1 MKYSFFSKL
10 ESKFLN
16 LGKTESCLSLVIFS
30 LISDTSLLF
39 STNIIQLIYY
49 FAAFFLFVVSFGCS
63 VLPFGNSN
71 PSARNPGSTSTT
83 TDLQYFSDAYAEEE
97 EEGFTVAD
105 FGGQPPGPNQVLVQG
120 GRAVLGTYE
129 EDVFY
134 THDNVER
141 TVTVQSFFLDQTE
154 IANIHWLE
162 YLHYIQRDS
171 SETYYQ
177 SALPDTTVWEKEL
190 AFNTPYVSN
199 YLRYPGFRYYP
210 VVGVS
215 WEQAVDYC
223 RWRTEAVN
231 MQRAMEYYGE
241 DYIDGD
247 IPPIESGIYLPEF
260 RLPTEAE
267 WEYAAYGQVGD
278 QWLDENQTQRRLY
291 PWDGRTIRSS
301 KRGSVGKFQANF
313 KRGRGDYAGIAGA
326 LNDAGFVTMNIYEYA
341 PNDFGLYNMAG
352 NVNEWVYDIYRPLNF
367 QDMEDLNPIRKSD
380 FLDSEESYDADN
392 FNSMVSNKSRVY
404 KGGSWADGAMWLSPG
419 TRRFL
424 DQDSS
429 SATIGFRCATTA
441 LGTAGNWN

>member
-1 MKYSFFSKL
+1 MR
-10 ESKFLN
+10 
-16 LGKTESCLSLVIFS
+16 
-30 LISDTSLLF
+30 SLLAALF
-39 STNIIQLIYY
+39 IFV
-49 FAAFFLFVVSFGCS
+49 FAVGCS
-63 VLPFGNSN
+63 ILPFGNSS

-83 TDLQYFSDAYAEEE
+83 TNLEYFSDAFAEED
-97 EEGFTVAD
+97 EEGFVVAD

-120 GRAVLGTYE
+120 GRTVLGTFE

-171 SETYYQ
+171 SETYFQ

-210 VVGVS
+210 VVGIS
-215 WEQAVDYC
+215 WNQAVDYC

-231 MQRAMEYYGE
+231 KQRAMEYYGE

-352 NVNEWVYDIYRPLNF
+352 NVNEWVFDIYRPLNF

-380 FLDSEESYDADN
+380 FLDSEEDYDSDN

>member
-1 MKYSFFSKL
+1 M
-10 ESKFLN
+10 
-16 LGKTESCLSLVIFS
+16 
-30 LISDTSLLF
+30 
-39 STNIIQLIYY
+39 
-49 FAAFFLFVVSFGCS
+49 GCS
-63 VLPFGNSN
+63 ILPFGNSS

-83 TDLQYFSDAYAEEE
+83 TNLEYFSDAFAEED
-97 EEGFTVAD
+97 EEGFVVAD

-120 GRAVLGTYE
+120 GRTVLGTFE

-171 SETYYQ
+171 SETYFQ

-215 WEQAVDYC
+215 WNQAVDYC

-231 MQRAMEYYGE
+231 KQRAMEYYGE

-352 NVNEWVYDIYRPLNF
+352 NVNEWVFDIYRPLNF

-380 FLDSEESYDADN
+380 FLDSEEDYDSDN

>member
-1 MKYSFFSKL
+1 MIKGNYL
-10 ESKFLN
+10 ILIFL
-16 LGKTESCLSLVIFS
+16 
-30 LISDTSLLF
+30 LIA
-39 STNIIQLIYY
+39 Y
-49 FAAFFLFVVSFGCS
+49 GCS
-63 VLPFGNSN
+63 ILPFGKSN
-71 PSARNPGSTSTT
+71 PSARNPGSVSTT
-83 TDLQYFSDAYAEEE
+83 TNLEYFSDAQAEE
-97 EEGFTVAD
+97 EEGFVVAD
-105 FGGQPPGPNQVLVQG
+105 FGGQPPGPNQVFIQG

-141 TVTVQSFFLDQTE
+141 TVTVQSFYLDQTE

-162 YLHYIQRDS
+162 YLHHIQRDS
-171 SETYYQ
+171 SETFYLN
-177 SALPDTTVWEKEL
+177 ALPDTTVWEKEL

-215 WEQAVDYC
+215 WNQAMDYC

-231 MQRAMEYYGE
+231 KQRAIEYYGE
-241 DYIDGD
+241 DDYIDGD

-267 WEYAAYGQVGD
+267 WEYAAYGQIGD

-301 KRGSVGKFQANF
+301 KRGSLGKFQANF

-352 NVNEWVYDIYRPLNF
+352 NVNEWVFDIYRPLNF

-380 FLDSEESYDADN
+380 FLDSEEDYDYQN
-392 FNSMVSNKSRVY
+392 FNSMISNESRVY

-429 SATIGFRCATTA
+429 MATVGFRCATTA
-441 LGTAGNWN
+441 LGTAGGGD

>member
-1 MKYSFFSKL
+1 MVGLVL
-10 ESKFLN
+10 E
-16 LGKTESCLSLVIFS
+16 
-30 LISDTSLLF
+30 
-39 STNIIQLIYY
+39 
-49 FAAFFLFVVSFGCS
+49 GCS
-63 VLPFGNSN
+63 ILPFGNSN

-83 TDLQYFSDAYAEEE
+83 TNLEYFSDAFAEED
-97 EEGFTVAD
+97 EEGFVVAD
-105 FGGQPPGPNQVLVQG
+105 FGGQTPGPNQVFVQG

-129 EDVFY
+129 EDVFF

-141 TVTVQSFFLDQTE
+141 TVTVQSFYLDQTE

-162 YLHYIQRDS
+162 YLFYIQRDS
-171 SETYYQ
+171 SEAFYL

-190 AFNTPYVSN
+190 AYNTPYVSN

-215 WEQAVDYC
+215 WNQAVDYC

-231 MQRAMEYYGE
+231 KQKAIEYYGE

-247 IPPIESGIYLPEF
+247 IPPVESGVYLPEF

-267 WEYAAYGQVGD
+267 WEYAAYGQVGN
-278 QWLDENQTQRRLY
+278 QFLDENQTQRRLY

-301 KRGSVGKFQANF
+301 KSGSVGKFQANF

-326 LNDAGFVTMNIYEYA
+326 LNDAGFVTTSIYEYA

-352 NVNEWVYDIYRPLNF
+352 NVNEWVFDIYRPLNF

-380 FLDSEESYDADN
+380 FLDDEEDYDSEN
-392 FNSMVSNKSRVY
+392 FNSMISNASRVY

-429 SATIGFRCATTA
+429 AATIGFRCATTA
-441 LGTAGNWN
+441 LGTATASN

>member
-1 MKYSFFSKL
+1 MVILFT
-10 ESKFLN
+10 
-16 LGKTESCLSLVIFS
+16 TE
-30 LISDTSLLF
+30 
-39 STNIIQLIYY
+39 
-49 FAAFFLFVVSFGCS
+49 ACS
-63 VLPFGNSN
+63 VLPFGKSN
-71 PSARNPGSTSTT
+71 PSARNPGSISTT
-83 TDLQYFSDAYAEEE
+83 TNLDYFSDAYAEEE
-97 EEGFTVAD
+97 EEGFVVAGFD
-105 FGGQPPGPNQVLVQG
+105 GQTPGPNQVLVQG

-141 TVTVQSFFLDQTE
+141 TVTVQSFYLDQTE
-154 IANIHWLE
+154 IANVHWLE
-162 YLHYIQRDS
+162 YLHYVKRDS
-171 SETYYQ
+171 SETFYEN
-177 SALPDTTVWEKEL
+177 ALPDTTVWEKEL
-190 AFNTPYVSN
+190 AFNTPYVTN

-215 WEQAVDYC
+215 WSQAMDYC

-231 MQRAMEYYGE
+231 KQRALEYFGEE

-247 IPPIESGIYLPEF
+247 IPPIESGIFLPEF

-267 WEYAAYGQVGD
+267 WEYAAYGQIGD

-301 KRGSVGKFQANF
+301 KRGNVGKFQANF

-326 LNDAGFVTMNIYEYA
+326 LNDAGFVTTSIYEYA

-352 NVNEWVYDIYRPLNF
+352 NVNEWVFDIYRPLNF

-380 FLDSEESYDADN
+380 FLDSEEDYDSEN
-392 FNSMVSNKSRVY
+392 FNSMISNESRVF

-441 LGTAGNWN
+441 LGTAGN

>member
-1 MKYSFFSKL
+1 MLKGNYL
-10 ESKFLN
+10 ILVFL
-16 LGKTESCLSLVIFS
+16 
-30 LISDTSLLF
+30 LI
-39 STNIIQLIYY
+39 NY
-49 FAAFFLFVVSFGCS
+49 GCS
-63 VLPFGNSN
+63 ILPFGKSN
-71 PSARNPGSTSTT
+71 PSSRNPGSVSTT
-83 TDLQYFSDAYAEEE
+83 TNLEYFSDAQAEE
-97 EEGFTVAD
+97 EEGFVVAD
-105 FGGQPPGPNQVLVQG
+105 FGGQPPGPNQVFIQG

-141 TVTVQSFFLDQTE
+141 TVTVQSFYLDQTE

-162 YLHYIQRDS
+162 YLHHIQRDS
-171 SETYYQ
+171 SETFYL

-215 WEQAVDYC
+215 WNQAMDYC

-231 MQRAMEYYGE
+231 KQRAIEYYGE
-241 DYIDGD
+241 DDYIDGD

-267 WEYAAYGQVGD
+267 WEYAAYGQIGD

-352 NVNEWVYDIYRPLNF
+352 NVNEWVFDIYRPLNF

-380 FLDSEESYDADN
+380 FLDSEEDYDYQN
-392 FNSMVSNKSRVY
+392 FNSMISNESRVY

-429 SATIGFRCATTA
+429 MATVGFRCATTA
-441 LGTAGNWN
+441 LGTAGGGD

>member
-1 MKYSFFSKL
+1 MRFGIL
-10 ESKFLN
+10 VFL
-16 LGKTESCLSLVIFS
+16 
-30 LISDTSLLF
+30 
-39 STNIIQLIYY
+39 
-49 FAAFFLFVVSFGCS
+49 AAGCS
-63 VLPFGNSN
+63 ILPFGNSN
-71 PSARNPGSTSTT
+71 PNARNPGSISTT
-83 TDLQYFSDAYAEEE
+83 TNLEYFSDAYAEED
-97 EEGFTVAD
+97 EEGFVVAD

-120 GRAVLGTYE
+120 GRAVLGTFE

-171 SETYYQ
+171 SETYYL

-215 WEQAVDYC
+215 WNQAVDYC

-231 MQRAMEYYGE
+231 KQRAMEYYGE

-267 WEYAAYGQVGD
+267 WEYAAYGQIGD
-278 QWLDENQTQRRLY
+278 QWLDEMQTERRLY

-301 KRGSVGKFQANF
+301 RRGSVGKFQANF

-380 FLDSEESYDADN
+380 YLDSEESYDSDN

>member
-1 MKYSFFSKL
+1 MKVSYYVILILVGLVL
-10 ESKFLN
+10 E
-16 LGKTESCLSLVIFS
+16 
-30 LISDTSLLF
+30 
-39 STNIIQLIYY
+39 
-49 FAAFFLFVVSFGCS
+49 GCS
-63 VLPFGNSN
+63 ILPFGNSN

-83 TDLQYFSDAYAEEE
+83 TNLEYFSDAFAEED
-97 EEGFTVAD
+97 EEGFVVAD
-105 FGGQPPGPNQVLVQG
+105 FGGQTPGPNQVFVQG

-129 EDVFY
+129 EDVFF

-141 TVTVQSFFLDQTE
+141 TVTVQSFYLDQTE

-162 YLHYIQRDS
+162 YLFYIQRDS
-171 SETYYQ
+171 SEAFYL

-190 AFNTPYVSN
+190 AYNTPYVSN

-215 WEQAVDYC
+215 WNQAVDYC

-231 MQRAMEYYGE
+231 KQKTIEYYGE

-247 IPPIESGIYLPEF
+247 IPPVESGVYLPEF

-267 WEYAAYGQVGD
+267 WEYAAYGQVGN
-278 QWLDENQTQRRLY
+278 QFLDENQTQRRLY

-301 KRGSVGKFQANF
+301 KSGSVGKFQANF

-326 LNDAGFVTMNIYEYA
+326 LNDAGFVTTSIYEYA

-352 NVNEWVYDIYRPLNF
+352 NVNEWVFDIYRPLNF

-380 FLDSEESYDADN
+380 FLDDEEDYDSEN
-392 FNSMVSNKSRVY
+392 FNSMISNASRVY
-404 KGGSWADGAMWLSPG
+404 KGGSLADGAMWLSPG

-429 SATIGFRCATTA
+429 AATIGFRCATTA
-441 LGTAGNWN
+441 LGTATASN

>member
-1 MKYSFFSKL
+1 MR
-10 ESKFLN
+10 
-16 LGKTESCLSLVIFS
+16 
-30 LISDTSLLF
+30 SLLAALF
-39 STNIIQLIYY
+39 IFV
-49 FAAFFLFVVSFGCS
+49 FAVGCS
-63 VLPFGNSN
+63 ILPFGNSS

-83 TDLQYFSDAYAEEE
+83 TNLEYFSDAFAEED
-97 EEGFTVAD
+97 EEGFVVAD

-120 GRAVLGTYE
+120 GRTVLGTFE
-129 EDVFY
+129 EDGFY

-171 SETYYQ
+171 SETYFQ

-215 WEQAVDYC
+215 WNQAVDYC

-231 MQRAMEYYGE
+231 KQRAMEYYGE

-352 NVNEWVYDIYRPLNF
+352 NVNEWVFDIYRPLNF

-380 FLDSEESYDADN
+380 FLDSEEDYDSDN

>member
-1 MKYSFFSKL
+1 MKVSYYVILILVGLVL
-10 ESKFLN
+10 E
-16 LGKTESCLSLVIFS
+16 
-30 LISDTSLLF
+30 
-39 STNIIQLIYY
+39 
-49 FAAFFLFVVSFGCS
+49 GCS
-63 VLPFGNSN
+63 ILPFGNSN

-83 TDLQYFSDAYAEEE
+83 TNLEYFSDAFAEED
-97 EEGFTVAD
+97 EEGFVVAD
-105 FGGQPPGPNQVLVQG
+105 FGGQTPGPNQVFVQG

-129 EDVFY
+129 EDVFF

-141 TVTVQSFFLDQTE
+141 TVTVQSFYLDQTE

-162 YLHYIQRDS
+162 YLFYIQRDS
-171 SETYYQ
+171 SEAFYL

-190 AFNTPYVSN
+190 AYNTPYVSN

-215 WEQAVDYC
+215 WNQAVDYC

-231 MQRAMEYYGE
+231 KQKAIEYYGE

-247 IPPIESGIYLPEF
+247 IPPVESGVYLPEF

-267 WEYAAYGQVGD
+267 WEYAAYGQVGN
-278 QWLDENQTQRRLY
+278 QFLDENQTQRRLY

-301 KRGSVGKFQANF
+301 KSGSVGKFQANF

-326 LNDAGFVTMNIYEYA
+326 LNDAGFVTTSIYEYA

-352 NVNEWVYDIYRPLNF
+352 NVNEWVFDIYRPLNF

-380 FLDSEESYDADN
+380 FLDDEEDYDSEN
-392 FNSMVSNKSRVY
+392 FNSMISNASRVY

-429 SATIGFRCATTA
+429 AATIGFRCATTA
-441 LGTAGNWN
+441 LGTATESN

>member
-1 MKYSFFSKL
+1 M
-10 ESKFLN
+10 
-16 LGKTESCLSLVIFS
+16 
-30 LISDTSLLF
+30 
-39 STNIIQLIYY
+39 IIVLTVE
-49 FAAFFLFVVSFGCS
+49 ACS
-63 VLPFGNSN
+63 ILPFGKSN
-71 PSARNPGSTSTT
+71 PSARNPGSISTT
-83 TDLQYFSDAYAEEE
+83 TNLDYFSDAFAEEE
-97 EEGFTVAD
+97 EEGFVVAD
-105 FGGQPPGPNQVLVQG
+105 FGGQTPGPNQILVQG

-141 TVTVQSFFLDQTE
+141 TVTVQSFYLDQTE

-162 YLHYIQRDS
+162 YLHYAQRDS
-171 SETYYQ
+171 SETFYEN
-177 SALPDTTVWEKEL
+177 ALPDTTVWEKEL

-210 VVGVS
+210 VVGIS
-215 WEQAVDYC
+215 WNQAMDYC

-231 MQRAMEYYGE
+231 KQRAMEYFGE

-267 WEYAAYGQVGD
+267 WEYAAYGQIGD

-326 LNDAGFVTMNIYEYA
+326 LNDAGFVTVSIYEYA

-352 NVNEWVYDIYRPLNF
+352 NVNEWVFDIYRPLNF

-380 FLDSEESYDADN
+380 FLDSEEDYDSEN
-392 FNSMVSNKSRVY
+392 FNSMISNESRVF

-441 LGTAGNWN
+441 LGTAGSGD

>member
-1 MKYSFFSKL
+1 MKR
-10 ESKFLN
+10 
-16 LGKTESCLSLVIFS
+16 
-30 LISDTSLLF
+30 LL
-39 STNIIQLIYY
+39 
-49 FAAFFLFVVSFGCS
+49 AAFFILIISFGCS
-63 VLPFGNSN
+63 ILPFGNSN

-120 GRAVLGTYE
+120 GRAVLGTFE

-231 MQRAMEYYGE
+231 KQRAMEYYGE

-267 WEYAAYGQVGD
+267 WEYAAYGQAGT

-380 FLDSEESYDADN
+380 FMDSEESYDADN

>member
-1 MKYSFFSKL
+1 MRISY
-10 ESKFLN
+10 FLY
-16 LGKTESCLSLVIFS
+16 LFIIST
-30 LISDTSLLF
+30 LI
-39 STNIIQLIYY
+39 Q
-49 FAAFFLFVVSFGCS
+49 GCS
-63 VLPFGNSN
+63 ILPFGNSN

-83 TDLQYFSDAYAEEE
+83 TNLDYFSDAFAEED
-97 EEGFTVAD
+97 EEGFVVAD
-105 FGGQPPGPNQVLVQG
+105 FGGQTPGPNQVFVQG

-141 TVTVQSFFLDQTE
+141 TVTVQSFYLDQTE

-162 YLHYIQRDS
+162 YLHYIERDS
-171 SETYYQ
+171 SEAFFQ

-190 AFNTPYVSN
+190 AYNTPYVSN

-215 WEQAVDYC
+215 WDQAVDYC

-231 MQRAMEYYGE
+231 KQKAMEYYGE

-247 IPPIESGIYLPEF
+247 IPPVESGVYLPEF

-267 WEYAAYGQVGD
+267 WEYAAYGQIGD

-301 KRGSVGKFQANF
+301 KRGDLGKFQANF

-326 LNDAGFVTMNIYEYA
+326 LNDAGFVTTSIYEYA

-352 NVNEWVYDIYRPLNF
+352 NVNEWVFDIYRPLNF

-380 FLDSEESYDADN
+380 FLDEEEDYDYEN
-392 FNSMVSNKSRVY
+392 FNSMVSNSSRVY

-424 DQDSS
+424 EQDSS
-429 SATIGFRCATTA
+429 AATIGFRCATTA
-441 LGTAGNWN
+441 LGTATASN

>member
-1 MKYSFFSKL
+1 MKVSYYIILILVGLVL
-10 ESKFLN
+10 E
-16 LGKTESCLSLVIFS
+16 
-30 LISDTSLLF
+30 
-39 STNIIQLIYY
+39 
-49 FAAFFLFVVSFGCS
+49 GCS
-63 VLPFGNSN
+63 ILPFGNSN

-83 TDLQYFSDAYAEEE
+83 TNLEYFSDAFAEED
-97 EEGFTVAD
+97 EEGFVVAD
-105 FGGQPPGPNQVLVQG
+105 FGGQTPGPNQVFVQG

-129 EDVFY
+129 EDVFF

-141 TVTVQSFFLDQTE
+141 TVTVQSFYLDQTE

-162 YLHYIQRDS
+162 YLFYIQRDS
-171 SETYYQ
+171 SEAFYL

-190 AFNTPYVSN
+190 AYNTPYVSN

-215 WEQAVDYC
+215 WNQAVDYC

-231 MQRAMEYYGE
+231 KQKAIEYYGE

-247 IPPIESGIYLPEF
+247 IPPVESGVYLPEF

-267 WEYAAYGQVGD
+267 WEYAAYGQVGN
-278 QWLDENQTQRRLY
+278 QFLDENQTQRRLY

-301 KRGSVGKFQANF
+301 KSGSVGKFQANF

-326 LNDAGFVTMNIYEYA
+326 LNDAGFVPTSIYEYA

-352 NVNEWVYDIYRPLNF
+352 NVNEWVFDIYRPLNF

-380 FLDSEESYDADN
+380 FLDDEEDYDSEN
-392 FNSMVSNKSRVY
+392 FNSMISNASRVY

-429 SATIGFRCATTA
+429 AATIGFRCATTA
-441 LGTAGNWN
+441 LGTATASN

>member
-1 MKYSFFSKL
+1 MKISYYIILILIGLVL
-10 ESKFLN
+10 E
-16 LGKTESCLSLVIFS
+16 
-30 LISDTSLLF
+30 
-39 STNIIQLIYY
+39 
-49 FAAFFLFVVSFGCS
+49 GCS
-63 VLPFGNSN
+63 ILPFGNSN

-83 TDLQYFSDAYAEEE
+83 TNLEYFSDAFAEED
-97 EEGFTVAD
+97 EEGFVVAD
-105 FGGQPPGPNQVLVQG
+105 FGGQTPGPNQVFVQG

-129 EDVFY
+129 EDVFF

-141 TVTVQSFFLDQTE
+141 TVTVQSFYLDQTE

-162 YLHYIQRDS
+162 YLFYIQRDS
-171 SETYYQ
+171 SEAFYL

-190 AFNTPYVSN
+190 AYNTPYVSN

-215 WEQAVDYC
+215 WNQAVDYC

-231 MQRAMEYYGE
+231 KQKAIEYYGE

-247 IPPIESGIYLPEF
+247 IPPVESGVYLPEF

-267 WEYAAYGQVGD
+267 WEYAAYGQVGN
-278 QWLDENQTQRRLY
+278 QFLDENQTQRRLY

-301 KRGSVGKFQANF
+301 KSGSVGKFQANF

-326 LNDAGFVTMNIYEYA
+326 LNDAGFVTTSIYEYA

-352 NVNEWVYDIYRPLNF
+352 NVNEWVFDIYRPLNF

-380 FLDSEESYDADN
+380 FLDDEEDYDSEN
-392 FNSMVSNKSRVY
+392 FNSMISNASRVY

-429 SATIGFRCATTA
+429 AATIGFRCATTA
-441 LGTAGNWN
+441 LGTATASN

>member
-1 MKYSFFSKL
+1 M
-10 ESKFLN
+10 
-16 LGKTESCLSLVIFS
+16 
-30 LISDTSLLF
+30 
-39 STNIIQLIYY
+39 
-49 FAAFFLFVVSFGCS
+49 
-63 VLPFGNSN
+63 
-71 PSARNPGSTSTT
+71 
-83 TDLQYFSDAYAEEE
+83 QYFSDAYAEEE

-120 GRAVLGTYE
+120 GRAVLGTFE

-231 MQRAMEYYGE
+231 KQRAMEYYGE

-267 WEYAAYGQVGD
+267 WEYAAYGQAGT

-380 FLDSEESYDADN
+380 FMDSEESYDADN

-429 SATIGFRCATTA
+429 SATIGFRSVSYTHLRAHET
-441 LGTAGNWN
+441 

>member
-1 MKYSFFSKL
+1 MR
-10 ESKFLN
+10 
-16 LGKTESCLSLVIFS
+16 G
-30 LISDTSLLF
+30 LLA
-39 STNIIQLIYY
+39 I
-49 FAAFFLFVVSFGCS
+49 LFVFCFSFGCS
-63 VLPFGNSN
+63 VLPFGGSN

-83 TDLQYFSDAYAEEE
+83 TDLEYFSDAYAEDE

-105 FGGQPPGPNQVLVQG
+105 FGGQPPGPNQILVQG
-120 GRAVLGTYE
+120 GRAVLGTFE

-162 YLHYIQRDS
+162 YLHYIERDS
-171 SETYYQ
+171 SETYFQ

-231 MQRAMEYYGE
+231 KQRAMEYYGE

-247 IPPIESGIYLPEF
+247 IPPVESGVYLPEF

-301 KRGSVGKFQANF
+301 KRGNVGKFQANF

-380 FLDSEESYDADN
+380 FLDSEESYDSDN

>member
-1 MKYSFFSKL
+1 MKVSYYMILILVGLVL
-10 ESKFLN
+10 E
-16 LGKTESCLSLVIFS
+16 
-30 LISDTSLLF
+30 
-39 STNIIQLIYY
+39 
-49 FAAFFLFVVSFGCS
+49 GCS
-63 VLPFGNSN
+63 ILPFGNSN

-83 TDLQYFSDAYAEEE
+83 TNLEYFSDAFAEED
-97 EEGFTVAD
+97 EEGFVVAD
-105 FGGQPPGPNQVLVQG
+105 FGGQTPGPNQVFVQG

-129 EDVFY
+129 EDVFF

-141 TVTVQSFFLDQTE
+141 TVTVQSFYLDQTE

-162 YLHYIQRDS
+162 YLFYIQRDS
-171 SETYYQ
+171 SEAFYL

-190 AFNTPYVSN
+190 AYNTPYVSN

-215 WEQAVDYC
+215 WNQAVDYC

-231 MQRAMEYYGE
+231 KQKAIEYYGE

-247 IPPIESGIYLPEF
+247 IPPIESGVYLPEF

-267 WEYAAYGQVGD
+267 WEYAAYGQVGN
-278 QWLDENQTQRRLY
+278 QFLDENQTQRRLY

-301 KRGSVGKFQANF
+301 KSGSVGKFQANF

-326 LNDAGFVTMNIYEYA
+326 LNDAGFVTTSIYEYA

-352 NVNEWVYDIYRPLNF
+352 NVNEWVFDIYRPLNF

-380 FLDSEESYDADN
+380 FLDDEEDYDSEN
-392 FNSMVSNKSRVY
+392 FNSMISNASRVY

-429 SATIGFRCATTA
+429 AATIGFRCATTA
-441 LGTAGNWN
+441 LGTATASN

>member
-1 MKYSFFSKL
+1 MK
-10 ESKFLN
+10 
-16 LGKTESCLSLVIFS
+16 
-30 LISDTSLLF
+30 SLL
-39 STNIIQLIYY
+39 
-49 FAAFFLFVVSFGCS
+49 AAFFILIISFGCS
-63 VLPFGNSN
+63 ILPFGNSN

-120 GRAVLGTYE
+120 GRAVLGTFE

-231 MQRAMEYYGE
+231 KQRAMEYYGE

-267 WEYAAYGQVGD
+267 WEYAAYGQAGT

-380 FLDSEESYDADN
+380 FLDSEESYDAAN

>member
-1 MKYSFFSKL
+1 MR
-10 ESKFLN
+10 
-16 LGKTESCLSLVIFS
+16 SL
-30 LISDTSLLF
+30 
-39 STNIIQLIYY
+39 
-49 FAAFFLFVVSFGCS
+49 FAALFIFVFAVGCS
-63 VLPFGNSN
+63 ILPFGNSS

-83 TDLQYFSDAYAEEE
+83 TNLEYFSDAFAEED
-97 EEGFTVAD
+97 EEGFVVAD

-120 GRAVLGTYE
+120 GRTVLGTFE

-171 SETYYQ
+171 SETYFQ

-215 WEQAVDYC
+215 WNQAVDYC

-231 MQRAMEYYGE
+231 KQRAMEYYGE

-352 NVNEWVYDIYRPLNF
+352 NVNEWVFDIYRPLNF

-380 FLDSEESYDADN
+380 FLDSEEDYDSDN

>member
-1 MKYSFFSKL
+1 MKVSYYVILILVGLIL
-10 ESKFLN
+10 E
-16 LGKTESCLSLVIFS
+16 
-30 LISDTSLLF
+30 
-39 STNIIQLIYY
+39 
-49 FAAFFLFVVSFGCS
+49 GCS
-63 VLPFGNSN
+63 ILPFGNSN

-83 TDLQYFSDAYAEEE
+83 TNLEYFSDAFAEED
-97 EEGFTVAD
+97 EEGFVVAD
-105 FGGQPPGPNQVLVQG
+105 FGGQTPGPNQVFVQG

-129 EDVFY
+129 EDVFF

-141 TVTVQSFFLDQTE
+141 TVTVQSFYLDQTE

-162 YLHYIQRDS
+162 YLFYIQRDS
-171 SETYYQ
+171 SEAFYL

-190 AFNTPYVSN
+190 AYNTPYVSN

-215 WEQAVDYC
+215 WNQAVDYC

-231 MQRAMEYYGE
+231 KQKAIEYYGE

-247 IPPIESGIYLPEF
+247 IPPVESGVYLPEF

-267 WEYAAYGQVGD
+267 WEYAAYGQVGN
-278 QWLDENQTQRRLY
+278 QFLDENQTQRRLY

-301 KRGSVGKFQANF
+301 KSGSVGKFQANF

-326 LNDAGFVTMNIYEYA
+326 LNDAGFVTTSIYEYA

-352 NVNEWVYDIYRPLNF
+352 NVNEWVFDIYRPLNF

-380 FLDSEESYDADN
+380 FLDDEEDYDSEN
-392 FNSMVSNKSRVY
+392 FNSMISNASRVY

-429 SATIGFRCATTA
+429 AATIGFRCATTA
-441 LGTAGNWN
+441 LGTATASN

>member
-1 MKYSFFSKL
+1 MWYHGTIVFFIKIKTPTQSTIQ
-10 ESKFLN
+10 KFD
-16 LGKTESCLSLVIFS
+16 G
-30 LISDTSLLF
+30 
-39 STNIIQLIYY
+39 
-49 FAAFFLFVVSFGCS
+49 VVWCGTR
-63 VLPFGNSN
+63 NS
-71 PSARNPGSTSTT
+71 PG
-83 TDLQYFSDAYAEEE
+83 DEEHFRA
-97 EEGFTVAD
+97 GSHAVVAD

-120 GRAVLGTYE
+120 GRTVLGTFE

-162 YLHYIQRDS
+162 YLHYIERDS
-171 SETYYQ
+171 SETYFQ

-215 WEQAVDYC
+215 LNQAVDYC

-231 MQRAMEYYGE
+231 KQRAMEYYGE

-352 NVNEWVYDIYRPLNF
+352 NVNEWVFDIYRPLNF

-380 FLDSEESYDADN
+380 FLDSEEDYDSDN

>member
-1 MKYSFFSKL
+1 MKVSYYMILILVGLVL
-10 ESKFLN
+10 E
-16 LGKTESCLSLVIFS
+16 
-30 LISDTSLLF
+30 
-39 STNIIQLIYY
+39 
-49 FAAFFLFVVSFGCS
+49 GCS
-63 VLPFGNSN
+63 ILPFGNSN

-83 TDLQYFSDAYAEEE
+83 TNLEYFSDAFAEED
-97 EEGFTVAD
+97 EEGFVVAG
-105 FGGQPPGPNQVLVQG
+105 FGGQTPGPNQVFVQG

-129 EDVFY
+129 EDVFF

-141 TVTVQSFFLDQTE
+141 TVTVQSFYLDQTE

-162 YLHYIQRDS
+162 YLFYIQRDS
-171 SETYYQ
+171 SEAFYL

-190 AFNTPYVSN
+190 AYNTPYVSN

-215 WEQAVDYC
+215 WNQAIDYC

-231 MQRAMEYYGE
+231 KQKAIEYYGE

-247 IPPIESGIYLPEF
+247 IPPVESGVYLPEF

-267 WEYAAYGQVGD
+267 WEYAAYGQVGN
-278 QWLDENQTQRRLY
+278 QFLDENQTQRRLY

-301 KRGSVGKFQANF
+301 KSGSVGKFQANF

-326 LNDAGFVTMNIYEYA
+326 LNDAGFVTTSIYEYA

-352 NVNEWVYDIYRPLNF
+352 NVNEWGFDIYRPLNF

-380 FLDSEESYDADN
+380 FLDDEEDYDSEN
-392 FNSMVSNKSRVY
+392 FNSMISNASRVY

-429 SATIGFRCATTA
+429 AATIGFRCATTA
-441 LGTAGNWN
+441 LGTATASN

>member
-1 MKYSFFSKL
+1 MKVSYYVILILVGLVL
-10 ESKFLN
+10 E
-16 LGKTESCLSLVIFS
+16 
-30 LISDTSLLF
+30 
-39 STNIIQLIYY
+39 
-49 FAAFFLFVVSFGCS
+49 GCS
-63 VLPFGNSN
+63 ILPFGNSN

-83 TDLQYFSDAYAEEE
+83 TNLEYFSDAFAEED
-97 EEGFTVAD
+97 EEGFVVAD
-105 FGGQPPGPNQVLVQG
+105 FGGQTPGPNQVFVQG

-129 EDVFY
+129 EDVFF

-141 TVTVQSFFLDQTE
+141 TVTVQSFYLDQTE

-162 YLHYIQRDS
+162 YLFYIQRDS
-171 SETYYQ
+171 SEAFYL

-190 AFNTPYVSN
+190 AYNTPYVSN

-215 WEQAVDYC
+215 WNQAVDYC

-231 MQRAMEYYGE
+231 KQKAIEYFGE

-247 IPPIESGIYLPEF
+247 IPPVESGVYLPEF

-267 WEYAAYGQVGD
+267 WEYAAYGQVGN
-278 QWLDENQTQRRLY
+278 QFLDENQTQRRLY

-301 KRGSVGKFQANF
+301 KSGSVGKFQANF

-326 LNDAGFVTMNIYEYA
+326 LNDAGFVTTSIYEYA

-352 NVNEWVYDIYRPLNF
+352 NVNEWVFDIYRPLNF

-380 FLDSEESYDADN
+380 FLDDEEDYDSEN
-392 FNSMVSNKSRVY
+392 FNSMISNASRVY

-429 SATIGFRCATTA
+429 AATIGFRCATTA
-441 LGTAGNWN
+441 LGTATASN

>member
-1 MKYSFFSKL
+1 MK
-10 ESKFLN
+10 
-16 LGKTESCLSLVIFS
+16 
-30 LISDTSLLF
+30 SLL
-39 STNIIQLIYY
+39 
-49 FAAFFLFVVSFGCS
+49 AAFFILIISFGCS
-63 VLPFGNSN
+63 ILPFGNSN

-120 GRAVLGTYE
+120 GRAVLGTFE

-162 YLHYIQRDS
+162 YLHYIERDS

-231 MQRAMEYYGE
+231 KQRAMEYYGE

-267 WEYAAYGQVGD
+267 WEYAAYGQAGT

-380 FLDSEESYDADN
+380 FMDSEESYDADN

>member
-1 MKYSFFSKL
+1 MR
-10 ESKFLN
+10 
-16 LGKTESCLSLVIFS
+16 
-30 LISDTSLLF
+30 SLLAALF
-39 STNIIQLIYY
+39 IFV
-49 FAAFFLFVVSFGCS
+49 FAVGCS
-63 VLPFGNSN
+63 ILPFGNSS

-83 TDLQYFSDAYAEEE
+83 TNLEYFSDAFAEED
-97 EEGFTVAD
+97 EEGFVVAD

-120 GRAVLGTYE
+120 GRTVLGTFE

-171 SETYYQ
+171 SETYFQ

-215 WEQAVDYC
+215 WNQAVDYC

-231 MQRAMEYYGE
+231 KQRAMEYYGE

-278 QWLDENQTQRRLY
+278 QWLDENQTQGRLY

-352 NVNEWVYDIYRPLNF
+352 NVNEWVFDIYRPLNF

-380 FLDSEESYDADN
+380 FLDSEEDYDSDN

>member
-1 MKYSFFSKL
+1 MKVSYYVILILVGLVL
-10 ESKFLN
+10 E
-16 LGKTESCLSLVIFS
+16 
-30 LISDTSLLF
+30 
-39 STNIIQLIYY
+39 
-49 FAAFFLFVVSFGCS
+49 GCS
-63 VLPFGNSN
+63 ILPFGNSN

-83 TDLQYFSDAYAEEE
+83 TNLEYFSDAFAEED
-97 EEGFTVAD
+97 EEGFVVAD
-105 FGGQPPGPNQVLVQG
+105 FGGQTPGPNQVFVQG

-129 EDVFY
+129 EDVFF

-141 TVTVQSFFLDQTE
+141 TVTVQSFYLDQTE

-162 YLHYIQRDS
+162 YLFYIQRDS
-171 SETYYQ
+171 SEAFYL

-190 AFNTPYVSN
+190 AYNTPYVSN

-215 WEQAVDYC
+215 WNQAVDYC

-231 MQRAMEYYGE
+231 KQKAIEYYGE

-247 IPPIESGIYLPEF
+247 IPPVESGVYLPEF

-267 WEYAAYGQVGD
+267 WEYAAYGQVGN
-278 QWLDENQTQRRLY
+278 QFLDEHQTQRRLY

-301 KRGSVGKFQANF
+301 KSGSVGKFQANF

-326 LNDAGFVTMNIYEYA
+326 LNDAGFVTTSIYEYA

-352 NVNEWVYDIYRPLNF
+352 NVNEWVFDIYRPLNF

-380 FLDSEESYDADN
+380 FLDDEEDYDSEN
-392 FNSMVSNKSRVY
+392 FNSMISNASRVY

-429 SATIGFRCATTA
+429 AATIGFRCATTA
-441 LGTAGNWN
+441 LGTATASN

>member
-1 MKYSFFSKL
+1 VIKRFFYFVIIIL
-10 ESKFLN
+10 TVES
-16 LGKTESCLSLVIFS
+16 
-30 LISDTSLLF
+30 
-39 STNIIQLIYY
+39 
-49 FAAFFLFVVSFGCS
+49 CS
-63 VLPFGNSN
+63 VLPFGKSN

-83 TDLQYFSDAYAEEE
+83 TNLDYFSDASAEEE
-97 EEGFTVAD
+97 EEGFVVSD
-105 FGGQPPGPNQVLVQG
+105 FGGQTPGPNQILVQG

-141 TVTVQSFFLDQTE
+141 TVTVQSFYLDQTE
-154 IANIHWLE
+154 IANVHWLE
-162 YLHYIQRDS
+162 YLHYARRDS
-171 SETYYQ
+171 SETFYEN
-177 SALPDTTVWEKEL
+177 ALPDTTVWEKEL

-215 WEQAVDYC
+215 WNQAMDYC

-231 MQRAMEYYGE
+231 KQRAMEYYGE
-241 DYIDGD
+241 EDYMDGD

-267 WEYAAYGQVGD
+267 WEYAAYGQIGD

-326 LNDAGFVTMNIYEYA
+326 LNDAGFVTVSIYEYA

-352 NVNEWVYDIYRPLNF
+352 NVNEWVFDIYRPLNF

-380 FLDSEESYDADN
+380 FLDSEEDYDSEN
-392 FNSMVSNKSRVY
+392 FNSMINNESRVF
-404 KGGSWADGAMWLSPG
+404 KGGSWSDGAMWLSPG

-441 LGTAGNWN
+441 LGTAGN

>member
-1 MKYSFFSKL
+1 MRVSY
-10 ESKFLN
+10 FL
-16 LGKTESCLSLVIFS
+16 
-30 LISDTSLLF
+30 
-39 STNIIQLIYY
+39 Y
-49 FAAFFLFVVSFGCS
+49 LFVIGTLVQGCS
-63 VLPFGNSN
+63 ILPFGNSN

-83 TDLQYFSDAYAEEE
+83 TNLDYFSDAFAEED
-97 EEGFTVAD
+97 EEGFVVAD
-105 FGGQPPGPNQVLVQG
+105 FGGQTPGPNQVFVQG

-141 TVTVQSFFLDQTE
+141 TVTVQSFYLDQTE

-162 YLHYIQRDS
+162 YLFYIQRDS
-171 SETYYQ
+171 SEAFFQ

-190 AFNTPYVSN
+190 AYNTPYVSN

-215 WEQAVDYC
+215 WDQAVDYC

-231 MQRAMEYYGE
+231 KQKAMEYYGE

-247 IPPIESGIYLPEF
+247 IPPVESGIYLPEF

-267 WEYAAYGQVGD
+267 WEYAAYGQIGD

-301 KRGSVGKFQANF
+301 KRGDLGKFQANF

-326 LNDAGFVTMNIYEYA
+326 LNDAGFVTTSIYEYA

-352 NVNEWVYDIYRPLNF
+352 NVNEWVFDIYRPLNF

-380 FLDSEESYDADN
+380 FLDEEEDYDYEN
-392 FNSMVSNKSRVY
+392 FNSMVSNSSRVY

-424 DQDSS
+424 EQDSS
-429 SATIGFRCATTA
+429 AATIGFRCATTA
-441 LGTAGNWN
+441 LGTATASN

>member
-1 MKYSFFSKL
+1 MK
-10 ESKFLN
+10 
-16 LGKTESCLSLVIFS
+16 
-30 LISDTSLLF
+30 SLL
-39 STNIIQLIYY
+39 
-49 FAAFFLFVVSFGCS
+49 AAFFILIISFGCS
-63 VLPFGNSN
+63 ILPFGNSN

-120 GRAVLGTYE
+120 GRAVLGTFE

-231 MQRAMEYYGE
+231 KQRAMEYYGE
-241 DYIDGD
+241 DYVDGD

-267 WEYAAYGQVGD
+267 WEYAAYGQAGT

-380 FLDSEESYDADN
+380 FMDSEESYDADN

>member
-1 MKYSFFSKL
+1 MLKGNYL
-10 ESKFLN
+10 ILIFL
-16 LGKTESCLSLVIFS
+16 
-30 LISDTSLLF
+30 LIA
-39 STNIIQLIYY
+39 Y
-49 FAAFFLFVVSFGCS
+49 GCS
-63 VLPFGNSN
+63 ILPFGKSN
-71 PSARNPGSTSTT
+71 PSARNPGSVSTT
-83 TDLQYFSDAYAEEE
+83 TNLEYFSDAQAEE
-97 EEGFTVAD
+97 EEGFVVAD
-105 FGGQPPGPNQVLVQG
+105 FGGQPPGPNQVFIQG

-141 TVTVQSFFLDQTE
+141 TVTVQSFYLDQTE

-162 YLHYIQRDS
+162 YLHHIQRDS
-171 SETYYQ
+171 SETFYL

-190 AFNTPYVSN
+190 ACNTPYVSN
-199 YLRYPGFRYYP
+199 YLRYQGFRYYP

-215 WEQAVDYC
+215 WNQAMDYC

-231 MQRAMEYYGE
+231 KQRAIEYYGE
-241 DYIDGD
+241 DDYIDGD

-267 WEYAAYGQVGD
+267 WEYAAYGQIGD

-301 KRGSVGKFQANF
+301 KRGSLGKFQANF

-326 LNDAGFVTMNIYEYA
+326 LNDAGFVTMDIYEYA

-352 NVNEWVYDIYRPLNF
+352 NVNEWVFDIYRPLNF

-380 FLDSEESYDADN
+380 FLDSEEDYDYQN
-392 FNSMVSNKSRVY
+392 FNSMISNESRVY

-429 SATIGFRCATTA
+429 MATVGFRCATTA
-441 LGTAGNWN
+441 LGTAGSGD

>member
-1 MKYSFFSKL
+1 MK
-10 ESKFLN
+10 
-16 LGKTESCLSLVIFS
+16 
-30 LISDTSLLF
+30 SLL
-39 STNIIQLIYY
+39 
-49 FAAFFLFVVSFGCS
+49 AAFFILIISFGCS
-63 VLPFGNSN
+63 ILPFGNSN
-71 PSARNPGSTSTT
+71 PSARNPGTTSTT

-120 GRAVLGTYE
+120 GRAVLGTFE

-231 MQRAMEYYGE
+231 KQRAMEYYGE

-267 WEYAAYGQVGD
+267 WEYAAYGQAGT

-380 FLDSEESYDADN
+380 FMDSEESYDADN

>member
-1 MKYSFFSKL
+1 MKISYYMILILVGLVL
-10 ESKFLN
+10 E
-16 LGKTESCLSLVIFS
+16 
-30 LISDTSLLF
+30 
-39 STNIIQLIYY
+39 
-49 FAAFFLFVVSFGCS
+49 GCS
-63 VLPFGNSN
+63 ILPFGNSN

-83 TDLQYFSDAYAEEE
+83 TNLEYFSDAFAEED
-97 EEGFTVAD
+97 EEGFVVAD
-105 FGGQPPGPNQVLVQG
+105 FGGQTPGPNQVFVQG

-129 EDVFY
+129 EDVFF

-141 TVTVQSFFLDQTE
+141 TVTVQSFYLDQTE

-162 YLHYIQRDS
+162 YLFYIQRDS
-171 SETYYQ
+171 SEAFYL

-190 AFNTPYVSN
+190 AYNTPYVSN

-215 WEQAVDYC
+215 WNQAVDYC

-231 MQRAMEYYGE
+231 KQKAIEYYGE

-247 IPPIESGIYLPEF
+247 IPPVESGVYLPEF

-267 WEYAAYGQVGD
+267 WEYAAYGQVGN
-278 QWLDENQTQRRLY
+278 QFLDENQTQRRLY

-301 KRGSVGKFQANF
+301 KSGSVGKFQANF

-326 LNDAGFVTMNIYEYA
+326 LNDAGFVTTSIYEYA

-352 NVNEWVYDIYRPLNF
+352 NVNEWVFDIYRPLNF

-380 FLDSEESYDADN
+380 FLDDEEDYDSEN
-392 FNSMVSNKSRVY
+392 FNSMISNASRVY

-429 SATIGFRCATTA
+429 AATIGFRCATTA
-441 LGTAGNWN
+441 LGTATASN

>member
-1 MKYSFFSKL
+1 MKISYYTILILVGLIL
-10 ESKFLN
+10 E
-16 LGKTESCLSLVIFS
+16 
-30 LISDTSLLF
+30 
-39 STNIIQLIYY
+39 
-49 FAAFFLFVVSFGCS
+49 GCS
-63 VLPFGNSN
+63 ILPFGNSN

-83 TDLQYFSDAYAEEE
+83 TNLEYFSDAFAEED
-97 EEGFTVAD
+97 EEGFVVAG
-105 FGGQPPGPNQVLVQG
+105 FGGQTPGPNQVFVQG

-129 EDVFY
+129 EDVFF

-141 TVTVQSFFLDQTE
+141 TVTVQSFYLDQTE

-162 YLHYIQRDS
+162 YLFYIQRDS
-171 SETYYQ
+171 SEAFYL

-190 AFNTPYVSN
+190 AYNTPYVSN

-215 WEQAVDYC
+215 WNQAVDYC

-231 MQRAMEYYGE
+231 KQKAIEYYGE

-247 IPPIESGIYLPEF
+247 IPPVESGVYLPEF

-267 WEYAAYGQVGD
+267 WEYAAYGQVGN
-278 QWLDENQTQRRLY
+278 QFLDENQTQRRLY

-301 KRGSVGKFQANF
+301 KSGSVGKFQANF

-326 LNDAGFVTMNIYEYA
+326 LNDAGFVTTSIYEYA

-352 NVNEWVYDIYRPLNF
+352 NVNEWVFDIYRPLNF

-380 FLDSEESYDADN
+380 FLDDEEDYDSEN
-392 FNSMVSNKSRVY
+392 FNSMISNASRVY

-429 SATIGFRCATTA
+429 AATIGFRCATTA
-441 LGTAGNWN
+441 LGTATASN